1 MTTATAHIILKT
13 RQGGSTTWHYL
24 DRQKASYRQAMRPV
38 FRRAFDH
45 QIQPL
50 YDRIMEISDIR
61 DLEIPPLNNQAIE
74 EAYRKLYMNTS
85 IPFAMESRRKWG
97 KMLSRR
103 KAEEDEIFESLITE
117 QILQYLKNNAGS
129 MVVAAGDTSIALI
142 QDLLKRLTPEILDQG
157 LGMGEAQTMLRD
169 RIASEWHEM
178 KYYRTERIVRTEINR
193 ASNYG
198 SLEGTKSLG
207 VEMNKVW
214 MSAFAKHT
222 RDEHKAA
229 NGQKVDLHEAFT
241 VWGERLQYPGDP
253 AGRAE
258 NTINCLCGFYEELK

>member
-1 MTTATAHIILKT
+1 MIGLKEHT
-13 RQGGSTTWHYL
+13 KQRSNAGRAWQTL
-24 DRQKASYRQAMRPV
+24 DRQKASYRRAMRPV
-38 FRRAFDH
+38 FMRAFDKE
-45 QIQPL
+45 IRPL
-50 YDRIMEISDIR
+50 YDRIREVGDIR
-61 DLEIPPLNNQAIE
+61 DLEIPPLNHQAIKD
-74 EAYRKLYMNTS
+74 AYRNLYLATAL
-85 IPFAMESRRKWG
+85 PFALEARKKWR
-97 KMLSRR
+97 KRIAR
-103 KAEEDEIFESLITE
+103 KAEEDEIFESLITSE
-117 QILQYLKNNAGS
+117 ILTYLETRAGD
-129 MVVAAGDTSIALI
+129 MIVAAGDTTITLI
-142 QDLLKRLTPEILDQG
+142 QNLLKKLTPEILDMG

-193 ASNYG
+193 ASNWG

-207 VEMNKVW
+207 VEMNKIW